1 MTALLGWMG
10 LAAVLVAACASQ
22 PPQAQPEDG
31 AAAQPAPSGSAPAPA
46 PRDTLV
52 RPPERPL
59 DARPWVPN
67 TDSLKLRVEPASPA
81 GGARQAQAPP
91 AASAAASGGWTAGVT
106 EVRRGR
112 GATLRAVR
120 TARNEG
126 WDRVVFEFAGGVV
139 PGYHVEYVDR
149 PVRKCGSGD
158 EAQVAGQGWLE
169 VRITPA
175 QAHDEA
181 GRVTVADRE
190 RKLALPVLRELEL
203 TCDFE
208 ADVTWVLGVA
218 SPNRY
223 RVQELSNP
231 ARLVVDVRH

>member
-10 LAAVLVAACASQ
+10 VVAIVAAACASQ
-22 PPQAQPEDG
+22 PPQGEPGDG
-31 AAAQPAPSGSAPAPA
+31 AAAAQPAPSADAAAPAA
-46 PRDTLV
+46 RDTMI

-67 TDSLKLRVEPASPA
+67 TDSLKITANPAPSPEAARQAPASPA
-81 GGARQAQAPP
+81 QS
-91 AASAAASGGWTAGVT
+91 SAGWTAGAT
-106 EVRRGR
+106 QVRRGS

-120 TARNEG
+120 TAQNAG
-126 WDRVVFEFAGGVV
+126 WDRVVFEFDGAQV

-175 QAHDEA
+175 RAHDEA
-181 GRVTVADRE
+181 GQVTVAQRE
-190 RKLALPVLRELEL
+190 RKLSLPVLKELEL

-223 RVQELSNP
+223 RVSELSGP
-231 ARLVVDVRH
+231 ARLVVDVQH

>member
-10 LAAVLVAACASQ
+10 VAAIVVAACASQ
-22 PPQAQPEDG
+22 PPQGEPEDG
-31 AAAQPAPSGSAPAPA
+31 AASAQPAPSGGAAAPAA
-46 PRDTLV
+46 RDTMI
-52 RPPERPL
+52 RAPERPL
-59 DARPWVPN
+59 DGRPWVPN
-67 TDSLKLRVEPASPA
+67 TDSLRIEAKPEAPA
-81 GGARQAQAPP
+81 GAARQAQAP
-91 AASAAASGGWTAGVT
+91 AAKASAGWTAGAT
-106 EVRRGR
+106 QVRRGS

-126 WDRVVFEFAGGVV
+126 WDRVVFEFDGADV

-175 QAHDEA
+175 RAHDEA
-181 GRVTVADRE
+181 GNVTVAQRE
-190 RKLALPVLRELEL
+190 RKLSLPVLRELEL

-218 SPNRY
+218 APNRY
-223 RVQELSNP
+223 RVSELSGP
-231 ARLVVDVRH
+231 ARLVVDVQH

>member
-1 MTALLGWMG
+1 MTVLLGWMG
-10 LAAVLVAACASQ
+10 VAAIVVAACASQ
-22 PPQAQPEDG
+22 PPRGEPEDG
-31 AAAQPAPSGSAPAPA
+31 AASAQPAPSAGAAAPAA
-46 PRDTLV
+46 RDTMI
-52 RPPERPL
+52 RPPARPL

-67 TDSLKLRVEPASPA
+67 TDSLRIEAKPAPA
-81 GGARQAQAPP
+81 AGAARQTQGP
-91 AASAAASGGWTAGVT
+91 AAAPSSGGWTAGVT
-106 EVRRGR
+106 RVRRGS

-126 WDRVVFEFAGGVV
+126 WDRVVFEFDGATV
-139 PGYHVEYVDR
+139 PGYHLEYVDR

-181 GRVTVADRE
+181 GNVTVADRE
-190 RKLALPVLRELEL
+190 RKLSLPVLKELEL

-223 RVQELSNP
+223 RVTELSGP
-231 ARLVVDVRH
+231 ARLVVDVQH

>member
-10 LAAVLVAACASQ
+10 VVAVVAAACASQ
-22 PPQAQPEDG
+22 PPQGEPEDG
-31 AAAQPAPSGSAPAPA
+31 AGSAQPAPSGGAAAPAA
-46 PRDTLV
+46 RDTMI
-52 RPPERPL
+52 RAPERPM
-59 DARPWVPN
+59 DGRPWVPN
-67 TDSLKLRVEPASPA
+67 TDSLKIEAKP
-81 GGARQAQAPP
+81 APP
-91 AASAAASGGWTAGVT
+91 AGAARQEQTPAPAAQSGGWTAGVT
-106 EVRRGR
+106 QVRRGS

-120 TARNEG
+120 TARNAG
-126 WDRVVFEFAGGVV
+126 WDRVVFEFDGADV

-175 QAHDEA
+175 RAHDEA
-181 GRVTVADRE
+181 GQVTVAQRE
-190 RKLALPVLRELEL
+190 RKLSLPVLRELEL

-223 RVQELSNP
+223 RVSELSGP
-231 ARLVVDVRH
+231 ARLVVDVQH